1 MTEELQDYIHQQIP
15 ISAAMGICIAHA
27 DVDEVRLTAP
37 LAPNINH
44 RETVFGGSA
53 AAVATLA
60 AWTLLLVRLRRHKT
74 KGRLVIAQN
83 SMTYLKPISADFEAV
98 ASAKDLM
105 SWEKFMRSIGRKQKG
120 RITAKSTLQLDGD
133 TVAAFEGQFVL
144 LAASTEF

>member
-1 MTEELQDYIHQQIP
+1 MTEELQDYIHRQIP
-15 ISAAMGICIAHA
+15 ISAAMGICISHA
-27 DVDEVRLTAP
+27 DESEVRLTAP

-60 AWTLLLVRLRRHKT
+60 AWTLLLVRLRRQKT

-83 SMTYLKPISADFEAV
+83 SMTYLKPITTDFEAV
-98 ASAKDLM
+98 ASAKDLI
-105 SWEKFMRSIGRKQKG
+105 SWEKFMRSISRKQKG

-133 TVAAFEGQFVL
+133 IVAAFEGQFVL
-144 LAASTEF
+144 LAASTES